1 MSAKVLVVDDSRA
14 IRQLVGTA
22 LLQAGYEVIEAE
34 DGQQGLSTISSERD
48 IAMVICDV
56 NMPNMNGLEML
67 AAVKAQANNSALPV
81 LMLTTEGKAD
91 LIQQAKRC
99 GAKGWIV
106 KPFKPELLVSA
117 VAKLIASRPATA
129 AG

>member
-14 IRQLVGTA
+14 IRQQVGTA
-22 LLQAGYEVIEAE
+22 LAQAGYQVIEAE
-34 DGQQGLSTISSERD
+34 DGVQGLNTIGLQRD

-67 AAVKAQANNSALPV
+67 AAVKSDSSNAALPIF
-81 LMLTTEGKAD
+81 MLTTEGKAD
-91 LIQQAKRC
+91 LIQQAKRN

-106 KPFKPELLVSA
+106 KPFKPDQLVAA
-117 VAKLIASRPATA
+117 VRKIV
-129 AG
+129 GH